1 MISKEQIQEAKR
13 IDLLTYLQNYEP
25 DNLVSVS
32 AGTYSTKEHD
42 SLKISNGL
50 WYQWSSGIGGKSA
63 LDYLIK
69 VRGLSLEEAVQN
81 ILGYTEAQPPTY
93 TQSKSEHKPKV
104 LLFWIALHLPKP

>member
-1 MISKEQIQEAKR
+1 MISKKQIQEAKR

-42 SLKISNGL
+42 SIKITNGL

-69 VRGLSLEEAVQN
+69 VQVSS
-81 ILGYTEAQPPTY
+81 I
-93 TQSKSEHKPKV
+93 SKA
-104 LLFWIALHLPKP
+104 I